1 MKKTIQ
7 TALFVLVN
15 FFFIGPVHANV
26 LTREVV
32 QPAQGITAAQESCT
46 KYAGDEIKEVACVL
60 FHAGVVKKVEGKYV
74 MNVQLQQPVQV
85 DVNRTPGRLVKCR
98 VELVLLKDGS
108 IGWKDVGSCY

>member
-1 MKKTIQ
+1 VKRTIQ
-7 TALFVLVN
+7 SVLFVLVN
-15 FFFIGPVHANV
+15 LFFTGSVNANAP
-26 LTREVV
+26 TKDVV
-32 QPAQGITAAQESCT
+32 QPAQGLVAAQESCT

-60 FHAGVVKKVEGKYV
+60 FHAGIVKKVEGKYV

-85 DVNRTPGRLVKCR
+85 ASNRVPGHLVKCR